1 LKDVVETGLEQDY
14 GFIILADHGN
24 ADVMFN
30 KDGSP
35 HTAHTTNPVPCI
47 LVGNNVA
54 NYKLEEGRLG
64 DIAPT
69 LLDYMEIEAPE
80 EMTGKSLIVR

>member
-1 LKDVVETGLEQDY
+1 MVEAGLAQDY

-30 KDGSP
+30 ADGSP
-35 HTAHTTNPVPCI
+35 NTAHTTNPVPCI
-47 LVGNNVA
+47 LVGNNVSDF
-54 NYKLEEGRLG
+54 KLEEGRLG

-80 EMTGKSLIVR
+80 EMTGKTLIVR